1 MNACD
6 RIKQLFEDNNV
17 TAYEVSVRTN
27 ISQSTLS
34 RILNNKTEKLS
45 IKTTDILAKYFSVK
59 RAWLV
64 SGKGEKY
71 IVEKLANDISANE
84 RLIIQSSNND
94 DKKNGIEEM
103 RVLVMELKTLNARL
117 IEENRILNLTN
128 ESLAISFRDI
138 AKESLLK
145 TELLKTLSEG
155 STIKNGLDKVG

>member
-45 IKTTDILAKYFSVK
+45 IRTTDILAKYFSVK

-71 IVEKLANDISANE
+71 IVEKLANDISANGS
-84 RLIIQSSNND
+84 LISQSSQD
-94 DKKNGIEEM
+94 EYKNIGIEQM
-103 RVLVMELKTLNARL
+103 KAMVLELKKVNTRL
-117 IEENRILNLTN
+117 VEENRILNLTN
-128 ESLAISFRDI
+128 ESLALSIRSISQ
-138 AKESLLK
+138 ESLIK
-145 TELLKTLSEG
+145 AELLKTLSEG